1 MLFTPTH
8 KKKCAPRKIISN
20 MKSKTWSVLSAFMI
34 VCGIGANAH
43 LFATPEAAKQYSLVY
58 DKPAPLTIEGWELN
72 SLPLGNGYFG
82 VSFFGG
88 IAEEMWQLSEKS
100 VWMQDPDKTG
110 SGSLGLSSLGEIRV
124 SMDHGANGASNY
136 SRSLNLNRAL
146 GTTRYDLNG
155 VSFSR
160 ELITS
165 YPDRCFAA
173 RLTASV
179 PGKISFRL
187 KADHSYLGATRTG
200 TAEANGA
207 EIVLKGM
214 TLPYKLKYEVHIRIQ
229 TKGGKVLARA
239 EGNSGE
245 LVVSGA
251 DEALVLISLGT
262 NHKLEPK
269 VFTEKNP
276 GKKLEGFEVDQKALR
291 DVLDGAALA
300 GWEKLLSRHQ
310 ADYCRMFDRAGI
322 DLGGKQALI
331 PTDELLKSKAL
342 NTPERRYLE
351 ELYFQYGRY
360 LLIASSRVG
369 TLPANLQGTWC
380 MNKTAPWGGNYTVD
394 ENINMYYWP
403 SFVTGLEETFAPYHD
418 YFQAASKRSAEVA
431 ASWLGKHAPGASV
444 KDVWTIANC
453 DPYKVGEVSEWTSV
467 GVGPYILQN
476 LWTWY
481 EFTDDKAVLEEI
493 WPMLL
498 SSSRFLSAYLKEQ
511 PDGKLLC
518 DPSWSPENPER
529 RAEVKEKAQPG
540 YGKNRACL
548 PGTSFDQQ
556 MVYENFRMVLEA
568 ARILG
573 KQDPI
578 LETLRA
584 QISRLDPVQIGDSG
598 QIKEFR
604 QETTYGSIG
613 DPKHRHISHL
623 LGLYPFSLLTEKKEW
638 MDGCRVTLNGRG
650 DGATGWAVAHKISMW
665 ARLKDGDRAYVLL
678 NNLLATSTLPN
689 LWDTCPPFQIDGN
702 SGGTAGMA
710 EMLLHSHEGFIDPI
724 PALPKVWSTGSF
736 TGLRTRGAFIVS
748 ASWRDSMLVRL
759 KVESMKGNPCKIRLG
774 SGWNVYDQDGVQVK
788 TSKEGNSGVVV
799 FETTKGRSYVLCRGP
814 LVN

>member
-1 MLFTPTH
+1 M
-8 KKKCAPRKIISN
+8 A
-20 MKSKTWSVLSAFMI
+20 KS
-34 VCGIGANAH
+34 
-43 LFATPEAAKQYSLVY
+43 
-58 DKPAPLTIEGWELN
+58 EG
-72 SLPLGNGYFG
+72 S
-82 VSFFGG
+82 
-88 IAEEMWQLSEKS
+88 
-100 VWMQDPDKTG
+100 
-110 SGSLGLSSLGEIRV
+110 
-124 SMDHGANGASNY
+124 
-136 SRSLNLNRAL
+136 
-146 GTTRYDLNG
+146 
-155 VSFSR
+155 
-160 ELITS
+160 
-165 YPDRCFAA
+165 
-173 RLTASV
+173 
-179 PGKISFRL
+179 
-187 KADHSYLGATRTG
+187 
-200 TAEANGA
+200 
-207 EIVLKGM
+207 
-214 TLPYKLKYEVHIRIQ
+214 
-229 TKGGKVLARA
+229 
-239 EGNSGE
+239 SGE

-262 NHKLEPK
+262 NYKLEPK
-269 VFTEKNP
+269 VFTQSDNSR
-276 GKKLEGFEVDQKALR
+276 KLTGFEVDQKAIQGA
-291 DVLDGAALA
+291 LDGAASA

-310 ADYCRMFDRAGI
+310 ADYCRMFERVGI
-322 DLGGKQALI
+322 DLGGKQAVI
-331 PTDELLKSKAL
+331 PTDELLKSKEL

-360 LLIASSRVG
+360 LLIASSRAG

-380 MNKTAPWGGNYTVD
+380 MNKSAPWGGSYTCD

-403 SFVTGLEETFAPYHD
+403 SFVTGLEETFAPYHE
-418 YFQAASKRSAEVA
+418 YFQATADRCAEVA
-431 ASWLGKHAPGASV
+431 AKWLTKHGTGV
-444 KDVWTIANC
+444 VIKDGWGTSNC
-453 DPYKVGEVSEWTSV
+453 GPYGVGDINEWTPV
-467 GVGPYILQN
+467 GVGPYVLQN

-481 EFTDDKAVLEEI
+481 EFTDDKAVLEKI

-529 RAEVKEKAQPG
+529 RAEVKAKAPVG
-540 YGKNRACL
+540 YGQNRVCL

-613 DPKHRHISHL
+613 DKIHRHISHL
-623 LGLYPFSLLTEKKEW
+623 IGLYPFSLLSEKKEW

-665 ARLKDGDRAYVLL
+665 ARLKDGDRAYLLL
-678 NNLLATSTLPN
+678 NNLLAKSTLPN

-710 EMLLHSHEGFIDPI
+710 EMLLQSHEGFIDPI
-724 PALPKVWSTGSF
+724 AALPKAWQTGSF
-736 TGLRTRGAFIVS
+736 KGLRARGAFIIS
-748 ASWRDSMLVRL
+748 ASWREGKLLRL
-759 KVESMKGNPCKIRLG
+759 RVESVKGNPCKIHLG
-774 SGWNVYDQDGVQVK
+774 SGWKVVDQKGGQVK
-788 TSKEGNSGVVV
+788 ASCDEKSGVVT
-799 FETTKGRSYVLCRGP
+799 FETNAGGIYILSLDH
-814 LVN
+814 